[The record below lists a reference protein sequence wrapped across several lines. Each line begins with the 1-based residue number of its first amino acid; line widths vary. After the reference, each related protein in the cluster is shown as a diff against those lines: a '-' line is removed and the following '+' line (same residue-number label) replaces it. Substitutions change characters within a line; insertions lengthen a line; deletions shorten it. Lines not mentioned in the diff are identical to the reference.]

1 MGKHDKVTADS
12 FTEARIQEL
21 ENRLAFAE
29 ESCRQLRE
37 TVARCNKWVKEVET
51 AAFEKVSALE
61 EENAKLKE
69 TIVRLAVN

>member
-1 MGKHDKVTADS
+1 MGKHDKTDNYETARIEEL
-12 FTEARIQEL
+12 EARL
-21 ENRLAFAE
+21 KFAE

-37 TVARCNKWVKEVET
+37 TVARYSKWVKEVET
-51 AAFEKVSALE
+51 AAFDKVSALE